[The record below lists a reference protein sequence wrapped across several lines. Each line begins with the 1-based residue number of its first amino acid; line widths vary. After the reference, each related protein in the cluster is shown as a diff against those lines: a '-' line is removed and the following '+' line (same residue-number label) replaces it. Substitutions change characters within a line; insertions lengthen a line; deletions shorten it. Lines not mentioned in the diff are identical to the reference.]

1 MLNNNEMGVLK
12 ACADNALDAAGG
24 DFGFTDEVPSYVP
37 ELSRNQVKGYLSD
50 LSKKGLIMID
60 HEKIDGKMV
69 HQITLDK
76 EALDILLEANMANKE
91 YVEQFDCW
99 YYVVIR

>member
-1 MLNNNEMGVLK
+1 MLK

-24 DFGFTDEVPSYVP
+24 DFGFTDEVPSYIP
-37 ELSRNQVKGYLSD
+37 ELSSNQVKGYLSD
-50 LSKKGLIMID
+50 LQKKGLIMID
-60 HEKIDGKMV
+60 HVKIDGKMI

-76 EALDILLEANMANKE
+76 DSLKTLLEANMADKE

-99 YYVVIR
+99 YWAVIR